1 MTNLDPHLVGQVE
14 DSNETQKFLPNLS
27 RRYTL
32 DRIFKTLAWI
42 ATWAGLV
49 VLAVLLLDV
58 FIDGLP
64 WLDWQFI
71 RSFPSRKPE
80 QAGIISALVGSIWL
94 IILTALFALPV
105 GVASGIFLEEFASDS
120 WYAKI
125 IEINIGNLAAV
136 PSIIYGLLSLQVF
149 VRWMEPITGGRT
161 VLSGGLTLALLVVPI
176 IIVATREALRS
187 VPNSVRLAGYAL
199 GATRWQVVREHVLP
213 LAIPGIMTGTI
224 LALSRAIGE
233 TAPLIMIGALTF
245 IAFLPPLALEGLQ
258 TPFTA
263 LPIQIYN
270 WVSRPQQD
278 FHDIAA
284 AAIIVL
290 LVVLLVMN
298 AIAVFLRNKYQKSY

>member
-1 MTNLDPHLVGQVE
+1 MTNLEPHLGQVE
-14 DSNETQKFLPNLS
+14 GSTETQKFLPNLS

-32 DRIFKTLAWI
+32 DRIFKTLAWA

-49 VLAVLLLDV
+49 VLAILLMDV
-58 FIDGLP
+58 FVDGLS

-71 RSFPSRKPE
+71 TSFPSRRPA

-94 IILTALFALPV
+94 IILTASFALPV
-105 GVASGIFLEEFASDS
+105 GVASGIFLEEFAADS
-120 WYAKI
+120 WYAKV

-161 VLSGGLTLALLVVPI
+161 ILSGGLTLALLVVPI

-187 VPNSVRLAGYAL
+187 VPNSIRLAGYAL

-245 IAFLPPLALEGLQ
+245 IAFLPPLSLEGLQ

-278 FHDIAA
+278 FHNIAA